1 MKVLFAIVTSSIVVL
16 LGYYVI
22 FADKS
27 EDKKDAASLN
37 EAMIATYQDSRGG
50 IVFDYKTGIKGYVTE
65 ERVPVATDEEPIK
78 TIVLIPSEDATEAP
92 PLGGEASPVI
102 SVALY
107 TNSENLSPLAW
118 AEKNPQY
125 STINLL
131 QGERG
136 DITVAGASA
145 IRYMADGLYV
155 SENVVIAHNGMIY
168 VITGQFIDEQT
179 DIRRDFSPLIES
191 IRFL

>member
-1 MKVLFAIVTSSIVVL
+1 MKVLFAIVTSSIMVL

-65 ERVPVATDEEPIK
+65 ERVPVAIDEEPIK

-92 PLGGEASPVI
+92 PLGGEASPVV
-102 SVALY
+102 SVAFY

-168 VITGQFIDEQT
+168 VITGQFIDG
-179 DIRRDFSPLIES
+179 RLIFAV
-191 IRFL
+191 IFLLL